1 MEASG
6 VVSCV
11 RNVAARRVWI
21 VQIDGFQDN
30 IVIPFDIVPKSFVG
44 MWKGTRL
51 NCQLSFGNDNNPFG
65 EVFAI
70 TANIHAPC
78 DIETLSH
85 VTYIQ
90 SLVEFV
96 TRQEKATD
104 MVASTS
110 LKLLN
115 KLAKKKGIHE
125 SLKTG
130 VPPDFAMEF
139 WKQLVTTFDKVC
151 RNYASLDILK
161 CLNADLDAYVEKR
174 GDISIRNTLTKQI
187 LDNTSKKISNY
198 SEFVANPYLHV
209 NVLRQA
215 LCVFDAYASMFHLG
229 KHEKCRGTLIYMLK
243 FVSSEDGH
251 TCFPK
256 TKLLDLIFA
265 QSSIFNSKS
274 DTRYLD
280 ECIQSL
286 DNTFTIFEHGGEE
299 YIYLR
304 YFANMEESIVSDI
317 QRISSMHESR
327 KIEQVQLLIKE
338 YECRKNVCLHEHQV
352 EAIHKIFNETNML
365 ILVGKAGSGKSSVT
379 DCIKYIWMQS
389 GGDEPIV
396 CAPTGK
402 AARRIDG
409 MTIHKIL
416 GFNGFD
422 GGCKYNRETPLETKL
437 IIVDECSMLDIDLA
451 FHLFSAIKGGCKVVL
466 AGDPGQLPSVG
477 PGRIF
482 SSLIQS
488 KYIPVVKLTQ
498 CFRNGGNIN
507 HLAECVKKGTGDLRL
522 LAQYEDVVIV
532 PVNDDYPEEYRDLI
546 REIYTKEKTSH
557 AQIIVS
563 SKSVG
568 VSASFVN
575 DAIHELMFGSYKPFV
590 PGNRVMF
597 TKNDSDL
604 DVYNGDIG
612 IVTKMDG
619 RYCNVDVLGVKS
631 VKIQRDDIEL
641 AYGITIHKSQGSEYD
656 VVILVLHKSHGRLLN
671 KQLLYTAI
679 TRAKKKL
686 YIVTSNTTLMRAATT
701 RSKQRYS
708 LLEHLFHII

>member
-6 VVSCV
+6 IVSCV
-11 RNVAARRVWI
+11 RNVSARKIWI
-21 VQIDGFQDN
+21 VQIQGFPDN
-30 IVIPFDIVPKSFVG
+30 IVIPFDIVPKSFIG
-44 MWKGTRL
+44 MWKGTGLKCRVSG
-51 NCQLSFGNDNNPFG
+51 CNDTIG
-65 EVFAI
+65 ESIAV
-70 TANIHAPC
+70 TANMHVEPC
-78 DIETLSH
+78 DAY
-85 VTYIQ
+85 VK

-96 TRQEKATD
+96 TRQEKASD
-104 MVASTS
+104 IEASTA
-110 LKLLN
+110 LKLLI
-115 KLAKKKGIHE
+115 KLVKKKGIHE

-130 VPPDFAMEF
+130 EPPDFVMEF
-139 WKQLVTTFDKVC
+139 WKQLGTVFDKVYK
-151 RNYASLDILK
+151 NYASLNILK
-161 CLNADLDAYVEKR
+161 CLNDNLDAYIKTK
-174 GDISIRNTLTKQI
+174 GDTTIRNILTKQI
-187 LDNTSKKISNY
+187 LDNASKKITNY
-198 SEFVANPYLHV
+198 SEFVANPYLHGHV
-209 NVLRQA
+209 IRQA
-215 LCVFDAYASMFHLG
+215 LCVLDAYASIFHLN
-229 KHEKCRGTLIYMLK
+229 KYEKCRGTLIYMLK
-243 FVSSEDGH
+243 FVCLEEGH

-256 TKLLDLIFA
+256 SKLLDLIFA
-265 QSSIFNSKS
+265 QSTVFNLRSNDAK
-274 DTRYLD
+274 YLD
-280 ECIQSL
+280 DCIHDSH
-286 DNTFTIFEHGGEE
+286 DAFTIFEHGEEE

-304 YFANMEESIVSDI
+304 YYANMEESIVSDI
-317 QRISSMHESR
+317 QRIASSALSRMHF
-327 KIEQVQLLIKE
+327 IDVMIKD
-338 YECRKNVCLHEHQV
+338 YETQKNLSLHEKQI
-352 EAIHKIFNETNML
+352 EAIHQIFNETNIM

-389 GGDEPIV
+389 GGDEPVV

-402 AARRIDG
+402 AARRIEG

-422 GGCKYNRETPLETKL
+422 GKCKHDRETPLETKL

-451 FHLFSAIKGGCKVVL
+451 FHLFSAIRVGCKVVMV
-466 AGDPGQLPSVG
+466 GDPCQLPSVG

-488 KYIPVVKLTQ
+488 KCLPVVKLTQ

-507 HLAECVKKGTGDLRL
+507 HLAECVKKGTGNIKLMPE
-522 LAQYEDVVIV
+522 YEDVIIV
-532 PVNDDYPEEYRDLI
+532 QANDDKPDEYRDII
-546 REIYTKEKTSH
+546 REIYTKEKASQV
-557 AQIIVS
+557 QIIVS

-575 DAIHELMFGSYKPFV
+575 DAIHELIFGAYRPFL

-597 TKNDSDL
+597 TRNDSDL

-612 IVTKMDG
+612 IVTELDG
-619 RYCNVDVLGVKS
+619 VYCKIDMLGVKT
-631 VKIQRDDIEL
+631 VNIHRDDIEL

-679 TRAKKKL
+679 TRAKKKI